1 MFFFLDGLGGIGK
14 IFVYNII
21 LVKIWFIGN
30 IVLVVV
36 LLGIVVELLEGGR
49 IVYLRFKILILIFE
63 ISICN
68 ILI

>member
-49 IVYLRFKILILIFE
+49 IVY
-63 ISICN
+63 
-68 ILI
+68 

>member
-1 MFFFLDGLGGIGK
+1 MVGGIGK

-36 LLGIVVELLEGGR
+36 LLGIIVELLEGGR
-49 IVYLRFKILILIFE
+49 IVYLIWFKILILIFE